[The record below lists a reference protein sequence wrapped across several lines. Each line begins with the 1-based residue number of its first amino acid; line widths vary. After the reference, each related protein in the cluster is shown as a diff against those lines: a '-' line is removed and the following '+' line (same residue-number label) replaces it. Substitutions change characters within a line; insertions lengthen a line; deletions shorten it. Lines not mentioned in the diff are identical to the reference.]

1 MLSKLIPGHLAFFTT
16 TVLLII
22 LAVYLFLM
30 WHRRWMVRNSIDPTG
45 RAAGLYTAAL
55 VVSFYAIIVPT
66 WDPLR
71 LIFERMSTMAL
82 TVWEIVQYIAFQ
94 ITLPTLMW
102 FLLLRLITFVFK
114 WVNGLPSVA
123 MALKEE
129 QHGRVLPM
137 AAVMVIASWL
147 LGQSIA
153 PLAASFLPY
162 PEIPLFQ

>member
-1 MLSKLIPGHLAFFTT
+1 MLSKLIPGHLAFLAT

-22 LAVYLFLM
+22 LAAYLFLM

-45 RAAGLYTAAL
+45 RAAGVYAAAW
-55 VVSFYAIIVPT
+55 VVAFCAIIAPT

-82 TVWEIVQYIAFQ
+82 SVWETVQYMAFQ
-94 ITLPTLMW
+94 ITMPTLLW
-102 FLLLRLITFVFK
+102 FLLMRLITFVFT
-114 WVNGLPSVA
+114 WVNGMPSVA

-129 QHGRVLPM
+129 QHGRVLPI
-137 AAVMVIASWL
+137 AAVMVMTSWL

-162 PEIPLFQ
+162 PEIPLFK

>member
-1 MLSKLIPGHLAFFTT
+1 MLSKLIPGHFAFFAT

-45 RAAGLYTAAL
+45 RSAGLYAAAW
-55 VVSFYAIIVPT
+55 VVSFGAIIVPT

-94 ITLPTLMW
+94 ITLPTLLW
-102 FLLLRLITFVFK
+102 FLLMRLITFVFT
-114 WVNGLPSVA
+114 WVNGLRSVA

-137 AAVMVIASWL
+137 AAVMVMSSWL
-147 LGQSIA
+147 LGQSIT

-162 PEIPLFQ
+162 PAIPLFN